1 MEAGI
6 NPPGSLHGPSASEVL
21 VHLEAVARSPG
32 FVAAPRKGQLLR
44 YLVKRSLAGEAT
56 NEYAI
61 GVDIFGRPESF
72 DPREDSIVRT
82 EATRLRQ
89 KLRQY
94 YQSEGQSDR
103 IRIELPLRIYT
114 PVFVARDAGTS
125 ANGGEL
131 QAVSPPPPSIDR
143 RRPARAWVLGVG
155 MAATVAIVA
164 GIILAWNR
172 PGTAVTTPSVAILP
186 FLNLTGD
193 STQEYMSDSITDE
206 LTEELAEAGGM
217 RVVARTSAFQFKG
230 KEQDVRDIGRRLK
243 VGAIVEGSIRRT
255 GEDLELVVQ
264 LVSAQNGYHL
274 WSKTFDVPDRD
285 LRRAETEVVES
296 TRRALLPAQPNPVQ
310 HVSGTQSPEAHN
322 LYLQAV
328 YLFYKADPESL
339 RKALELARNAVK
351 LDPDFVRPHSLI
363 VKAESN
369 LAALG
374 RQSPGDAAEHSA
386 GDLRAVLRLD
396 PGSPEARTF
405 IAFRTYVR
413 EWDWPKAESEFR
425 AALAGN
431 GPMGNTHNLYGWSLM
446 TRGRF
451 AEAHAQFDAGLEID
465 PLVQTGARSN
475 SAIAWLL
482 QRRYGDARRV
492 IDSMFSLNGKSVS
505 AYGLLSWIALAEG
518 NCPALQEIQEKWWS
532 LVPSDKGWV
541 SPIYEC
547 RCGSPDGA
555 RQRLA
560 DATKD
565 GTPRYFPP
573 YGAAEAYGILGDRER
588 AFEFLQKAA
597 EEKSDT
603 ILYLQVDPLLD
614 PVRKD
619 ARIQALATRIGLPAP
634 AF

>member
-155 MAATVAIVA
+155 LAATVAIVA

-172 PGTAVTTPSVAILP
+172 PGTAVTAPSVAILP

-230 KEQDVRDIGRRLK
+230 KAQDVRDIGRRLR

-264 LVSAQNGYHL
+264 LEIG
-274 WSKTFDVPDRD
+274 
-285 LRRAETEVVES
+285 RA
-296 TRRALLPAQPNPVQ
+296 
-310 HVSGTQSPEAHN
+310 HV
-322 LYLQAV
+322 
-328 YLFYKADPESL
+328 
-339 RKALELARNAVK
+339 
-351 LDPDFVRPHSLI
+351 
-363 VKAESN
+363 
-369 LAALG
+369 
-374 RQSPGDAAEHSA
+374 
-386 GDLRAVLRLD
+386 
-396 PGSPEARTF
+396 
-405 IAFRTYVR
+405 
-413 EWDWPKAESEFR
+413 
-425 AALAGN
+425 
-431 GPMGNTHNLYGWSLM
+431 
-446 TRGRF
+446 
-451 AEAHAQFDAGLEID
+451 
-465 PLVQTGARSN
+465 
-475 SAIAWLL
+475 
-482 QRRYGDARRV
+482 
-492 IDSMFSLNGKSVS
+492 
-505 AYGLLSWIALAEG
+505 
-518 NCPALQEIQEKWWS
+518 
-532 LVPSDKGWV
+532 
-541 SPIYEC
+541 
-547 RCGSPDGA
+547 
-555 RQRLA
+555 
-560 DATKD
+560 
-565 GTPRYFPP
+565 
-573 YGAAEAYGILGDRER
+573 
-588 AFEFLQKAA
+588 
-597 EEKSDT
+597 
-603 ILYLQVDPLLD
+603 
-614 PVRKD
+614 
-619 ARIQALATRIGLPAP
+619 
-634 AF
+634 